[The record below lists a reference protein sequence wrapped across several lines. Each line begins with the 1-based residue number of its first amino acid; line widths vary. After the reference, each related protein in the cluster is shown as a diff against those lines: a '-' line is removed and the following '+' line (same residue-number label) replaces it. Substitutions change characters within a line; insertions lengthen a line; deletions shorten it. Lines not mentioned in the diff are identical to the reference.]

1 MGSTVGMS
9 LFSGAI
15 MGAKGGTMCP
25 LSRACLE
32 WASGAIHSLPDAVGL
47 MPDQV
52 QPSTATTDRDTVA
65 SPVSSVSYASLD
77 EGALVEAAKHSPDA
91 FGLLYERHV
100 RSVFAFCYSKLQDGA
115 LAEDLTS
122 QTFLQALKAL
132 PRYQQRATPFKSW
145 LFRIAANL
153 ITDRHRAQRP
163 EQPLDTPPPGYA
175 EGAAFEPAD
184 PKGEADIAA
193 WEQAEDFNRLIANL
207 TTEQRTVVRLRFVEG
222 LPMAD
227 IAAQVGRSEGAVKML
242 LLRALQN
249 LRRRLDQEAA
259 HAG

>member
-1 MGSTVGMS
+1 MS
-9 LFSGAI
+9 LFSSAN
-15 MGAKGGTMCP
+15 MGAKGGTTCP
-25 LSRACLE
+25 LSLSALAWLAGEAAPFPNAGRVMA
-32 WASGAIHSLPDAVGL
+32 
-47 MPDQV
+47 DQV
-52 QPSTATTDRDTVA
+52 QPAAATPDREADASVA
-65 SPVSSVSYASLD
+65 TPPMSYTGLD
-77 EGALVEAAKHSPDA
+77 DAALVETAKQSPDA

-100 RSVFAFCYSKLQDGA
+100 RSVFAFCYSKLQDGP

-132 PRYQQRATPFKSW
+132 PRYQQRGTPFKSW

-153 ITDRHRAQRP
+153 ITDRHRARRP
-163 EQPLDTPPPGYA
+163 EQPLETPPPGYD

-184 PKGEADIAA
+184 PKSEADIAA
-193 WEQAEDFNRLIANL
+193 WEQAEDFNRLIADL
-207 TTEQRTVVRLRFVEG
+207 TTEQQAVVRLRFIDG

-242 LLRALQN
+242 LMRALQN
-249 LRRRLDQEAA
+249 LRRRLAQEAA